1 MKGESVLFISAL
13 CLFMF
18 FSRGNLMAGS
28 TNHSVADKAEDVHP
42 LKMGDSVPDG
52 MLTTLIGKK
61 VEFKKLITQKPTV
74 LIFYRGGWCPY
85 CNLQMGQLVK
95 IEPKLVELG
104 YQVLAI
110 SPDKPEKLKE
120 SLDKHHLNYTL
131 LSDSSMEMTGKF
143 GLAYRVSPEILSKMK
158 QFGVD
163 LDSATGNTLHQLPV
177 PAAYVAD
184 QKGIIHFV
192 YYNPDIKVR
201 VDPDELLKAAKA
213 ALRPQF

>member
-1 MKGESVLFISAL
+1 
-13 CLFMF
+13 
-18 FSRGNLMAGS
+18 MAES
-28 TNHSVADKAEDVHP
+28 TNYPVADKAEDVHP
-42 LKMGDSVPDG
+42 LAVGKPVPDG
-52 MLTTLIGKK
+52 FLTNLEGRK
-61 VEFKKLITQKPTV
+61 VEFKKLVAQKPTV

-131 LSDSSMEMTGKF
+131 LSDSSMELTRKF
-143 GLAYRVSPEILSKMK
+143 GLAYRVSPEILAKMK

-177 PAAYVAD
+177 PAAYVVD

-192 YYNPDIKVR
+192 YYNADIKVR
-201 VDPDELLKAAKA
+201 VDPDELLKKAKEA
-213 ALRPQF
+213 IRPQS